1 MKLVVGEINMN
12 NFDIND
18 FINDLH
24 KKHFLKNLLLFLA
37 GVFISA
43 FAFNL
48 FYQRYSVV
56 AGGST
61 GLSILL
67 NNFITLDI
75 SIIILILNLICL
87 MIGLIFFGWKYAV
100 KMLAVTFIY
109 PLFVKGLL
117 YLTNLINLEDTSM
130 FLVMVVGGGLTGYA
144 NGLIR
149 NSGYSPGGFY
159 SLYDLMSKY
168 LHISIGMANTI
179 INVILISL
187 GGFFF
192 GMDKAIYAIISLL
205 VSSYVVDRVTI
216 GISDN
221 KVFYIIT
228 NKPLEVKEY
237 VNDKLNYDVTV
248 VNARGGYTNKRKKM
262 LMCVVPTIEYVK
274 LKEIVNEI
282 DDKAF
287 FLIVD
292 AYESSVKKKCK
303 NM

>member
-1 MKLVVGEINMN
+1 MS
-12 NFDIND
+12 NFDING
-18 FINDLH
+18 FLNDLH
-24 KKHFLKNLLLFLA
+24 KKHFLRNFFLFLT
-37 GVFISA
+37 GVAISS

-48 FYQRYSVV
+48 FYERYNVV

-67 NNFITLDI
+67 SNYINVDI
-75 SIIILILNLICL
+75 SLILLILNLLCL
-87 MIGLIFFGWKYAV
+87 IIGLVFFGWEYAV
-100 KMLAVTFIY
+100 KMLAITFIS
-109 PLFVKGLL
+109 PLFVKSTL
-117 YLTNLINLEDTSM
+117 YLANLIDLEDTSM

-168 LHISIGMANTI
+168 LHISIGLSNTI
-179 INVILISL
+179 INTVLIVM
-187 GGFFF
+187 GGLLF
-192 GMDKAIYAIISLL
+192 GMEKAVYAIISLL
-205 VSSYVVDRVTI
+205 VSSNVVDRVTI

-228 NKPLEVKEY
+228 DRPLAVKEY
-237 VNDKLNYDVTV
+237 VNEKLNYDITL
-248 VNARGGYTNKRKKM
+248 VNARGGYTNKKKKM
-262 LMCVVPTIEYVK
+262 LMCVVSTNEYVR

-292 AYESSVKKKCK
+292 TYESSVKKKRK

>member
-12 NFDIND
+12 SFDIND
-18 FINDLH
+18 FLYDLH
-24 KKHFLKNLLLFLA
+24 KKHFLKNLLLFLV
-37 GVFISA
+37 GVVISA

-48 FYQRYSVV
+48 FYQRYNVV

-67 NNFITLDI
+67 NSFINLDI
-75 SIIILILNLICL
+75 SIILLILNLICL
-87 MIGLIFFGWKYAV
+87 MTGLIFFGWEYVA

-109 PLFVKGLL
+109 PFFVRVLLFV
-117 YLTNLINLEDTSM
+117 TNMIDLEDTSM
-130 FLVMVVGGGLTGYA
+130 FLVMVIGGGLTGYA

-159 SLYDLMSKY
+159 ALYDLMNKY
-168 LHISIGMANTI
+168 LHMSIGTANSI

-192 GMDKAIYAIISLL
+192 GMDKALYAIISLL

-228 NKPLEVKEY
+228 DKPFEVKEY
-237 VNDKLNYDVTV
+237 VNDKLNYDITL
-248 VNARGGYTNKRKKM
+248 VNARGGYTNKKKKM

-274 LKEIVNEI
+274 LKEIVLGI
-282 DDKAF
+282 DNKAF

-292 AYESSVKKKCK
+292 TYESSVRKKCK

>member
-1 MKLVVGEINMN
+1 MN
-12 NFDIND
+12 NFDING
-18 FINDLH
+18 FLNDLH

-37 GVFISA
+37 GVAISA

-48 FYQRYSVV
+48 FYQRYNVV

-67 NNFITLDI
+67 DNYINLDI

-87 MIGLIFFGWKYAV
+87 MIGLIFFGWEYAV

-109 PLFVKGLL
+109 PLFVKELL
-117 YLTNLINLEDTSM
+117 YLTNIINLEDTSM
-130 FLVMVVGGGLTGYA
+130 FLVMVIGGGLIGYA

-168 LHISIGMANTI
+168 LHMSIGTANTI

-187 GGFFF
+187 GGFLF

-228 NKPLEVKEY
+228 ERPLEVQEY
-237 VNDKLNYDVTV
+237 VNDKLNYDITV

-282 DDKAF
+282 DNKAF

-292 AYESSVKKKCK
+292 TYESSVKKKCK
-303 NM
+303 NV

>member
-1 MKLVVGEINMN
+1 MN
-12 NFDIND
+12 NFDING
-18 FINDLH
+18 FLNDLH
-24 KKHFLKNLLLFLA
+24 KKHFFKNLTLFIF
-37 GVFISA
+37 GVIISA

-48 FYQRYSVV
+48 FYQRYNVV

-67 NNFITLDI
+67 SSFTSIDI
-75 SIIILILNLICL
+75 SLILLLLNLLCL
-87 MIGLIFFGWKYAV
+87 IIGLIFFGWQYAI
-100 KMLAVTFIY
+100 KMLAITFIY
-109 PLFVKGLL
+109 PVFVKGTF
-117 YLTNLINLEDTSM
+117 YLTNLIDLEDTSM
-130 FLVMVVGGGLTGYA
+130 FLVMVVGGGLSGYA

-159 SLYDLMSKY
+159 SIYDVISKY

-179 INVILISL
+179 INTILILL

-192 GMDKAIYAIISLL
+192 GMEKAVYAIISLL
-205 VSSYVVDRVTI
+205 VSSHIVDKVTI

-228 NKPLEVKEY
+228 DRPLEVKEY
-237 VNDKLNYDVTV
+237 VNDKLNYDITLI
-248 VNARGGYTNKRKKM
+248 NARGGYTNKKKKM

-274 LKEIVNEI
+274 LKEIVSEI
-282 DDKAF
+282 DKNAF

-292 AYESSVKKKCK
+292 TYESSVKKKCK